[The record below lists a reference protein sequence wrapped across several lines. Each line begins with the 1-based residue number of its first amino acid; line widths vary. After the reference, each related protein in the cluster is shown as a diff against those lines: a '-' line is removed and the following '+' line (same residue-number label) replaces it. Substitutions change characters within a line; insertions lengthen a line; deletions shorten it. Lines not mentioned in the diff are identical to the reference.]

1 MFVSNPSSV
10 LTLSTF
16 FLLILGYKQCAMLQL
31 SHYCD
36 TVVEEEEMVCNVCV
50 PISQLLIHN
59 HTPSRTPSLHLHA
72 TSTSPPISTSLE
84 SVLSIWSSSV
94 QSPRLQ
100 PDARVSS
107 FYITSLIPVLLSRGP
122 LCTFLRLILLAFL
135 TPMVPRPCP
144 TLRS

>member
-1 MFVSNPSSV
+1 
-10 LTLSTF
+10 
-16 FLLILGYKQCAMLQL
+16 MLQL

-36 TVVEEEEMVCNVCV
+36 TVVEEEMVCNVCV

-84 SVLSIWSSSV
+84 SVLPIWSSSV

-107 FYITSLIPVLLSRGP
+107 FYITSLIPVLLSHGP